1 MLLLLTRYQIYG
13 RKKGDKV
20 NFFEKEIEQKLSNL
34 KKEQLYREIN
44 YIDSASDRYVD
55 TMGKKLLMLSSNNYL
70 GLCNDNRLKDA
81 AIKSIGTF
89 GCGSSGS
96 RLTTG
101 SYRLYDDLE
110 RSLAEFKGYESALVY
125 NTGYMANIGVIS
137 AIADSEW
144 VIFSDELNHASIIDG
159 CKMSKAKI
167 IIYKHLDTVD
177 LEEKVKLYS
186 GEKNI
191 IITDGVFSM
200 EGDIAPLKEITE
212 IAQKYENILVMVDD
226 AHGTGV
232 LGERGSGVV
241 EFLGLEGKVDIQIG
255 TLSKALGSEGGFV
268 VGSNRLIEYLKN
280 KSRTF
285 IYTTALSPSSV
296 AVSLE
301 ALDIISKQK
310 LERRELLEKTYWF
323 KDVLKNYGFNISD
336 SSTPIIPI
344 IVEQNTKAIE
354 FSKGLLREGLYVQ
367 AIRPPTV
374 KVSRIRVTI
383 MATHTMDDL
392 VFALKKIYK
401 VGKQIGII

>member
-1 MLLLLTRYQIYG
+1 M
-13 RKKGDKV
+13 
-20 NFFEKEIEQKLSNL
+20 NFFEKEMEQKLSNL

-70 GLCNDNRLKDA
+70 GLCNDKRLKDA

-110 RSLAEFKGYESALVY
+110 KSLAEFKGYESALVY

-144 VIFSDELNHASIIDG
+144 VIFSDKLNHASIIDG

>member
-1 MLLLLTRYQIYG
+1 M
-13 RKKGDKV
+13 
-20 NFFEKEIEQKLSNL
+20 NFFEKEMEQKLSNL
-34 KKEQLYREIN
+34 KNKELYREIN

-70 GLCNDNRLKDA
+70 GLCNDKRLKDA

-110 RSLAEFKGYESALVY
+110 KSLAEFKGYESALVY

>member
-1 MLLLLTRYQIYG
+1 
-13 RKKGDKV
+13 
-20 NFFEKEIEQKLSNL
+20 
-34 KKEQLYREIN
+34 
-44 YIDSASDRYVD
+44 
-55 TMGKKLLMLSSNNYL
+55 
-70 GLCNDNRLKDA
+70 
-81 AIKSIGTF
+81 
-89 GCGSSGS
+89 
-96 RLTTG
+96 
-101 SYRLYDDLE
+101 
-110 RSLAEFKGYESALVY
+110 
-125 NTGYMANIGVIS
+125 
-137 AIADSEW
+137 
-144 VIFSDELNHASIIDG
+144 
-159 CKMSKAKI
+159 MSKAKI

>member
-1 MLLLLTRYQIYG
+1 M
-13 RKKGDKV
+13 
-20 NFFEKEIEQKLSNL
+20 NFFEKEMEQKLSNL

-70 GLCNDNRLKDA
+70 GLCNDKRLKDA

-110 RSLAEFKGYESALVY
+110 KSLAEFKGYESALVY

-344 IVEQNTKAIE
+344 IVEQNTKAME

>member
-1 MLLLLTRYQIYG
+1 M
-13 RKKGDKV
+13 

-70 GLCNDNRLKDA
+70 GLCNDKRLKDA

-110 RSLAEFKGYESALVY
+110 KSLAEFKGYESALVY

>member
-1 MLLLLTRYQIYG
+1 M
-13 RKKGDKV
+13 

-70 GLCNDNRLKDA
+70 GLCNDKRLKDA

-110 RSLAEFKGYESALVY
+110 KSLAEFKGYESALVY

-344 IVEQNTKAIE
+344 IVEQNTKAME

>member
-1 MLLLLTRYQIYG
+1 M
-13 RKKGDKV
+13 

-110 RSLAEFKGYESALVY
+110 KSLAEFKGYESALVY

>member
-1 MLLLLTRYQIYG
+1 M
-13 RKKGDKV
+13 
-20 NFFEKEIEQKLSNL
+20 NFFEKEMEQKLSNL
-34 KKEQLYREIN
+34 KNKELYREIN

>member
-1 MLLLLTRYQIYG
+1 M
-13 RKKGDKV
+13 

-55 TMGKKLLMLSSNNYL
+55 TRGKKLLMLSSNNYL
-70 GLCNDNRLKDA
+70 GLCNDKRLKDA

-110 RSLAEFKGYESALVY
+110 KSLAEFKGYESALVY

-344 IVEQNTKAIE
+344 IVEQNTKAME

>member
-1 MLLLLTRYQIYG
+1 M
-13 RKKGDKV
+13 
-20 NFFEKEIEQKLSNL
+20 NFFEKEMEQKLSNL
-34 KKEQLYREIN
+34 KNKELYREIN

-70 GLCNDNRLKDA
+70 GLCNDKRLKDA

-144 VIFSDELNHASIIDG
+144 VIFSDKLNHASIIDG

>member
-1 MLLLLTRYQIYG
+1 M
-13 RKKGDKV
+13 

-70 GLCNDNRLKDA
+70 GLCNDKRLKDA